1 MKPETPPPA
10 GPAELLAV
18 LAGLG
23 IPAPTVDHAAV
34 FTVAEAKALRGEL
47 PGAHT
52 KSLFLRNKKGVMWL
66 VVAREDR
73 IIDLRRLGDQLGSGR
88 LSFASPERLQRHL
101 GVIPGAVSPF
111 AVINDRDRVVTV
123 VLDADLREEDPLNF
137 HPLDNTMTTAI
148 SWDDLLRFLQAHD
161 HPPAFVD
168 FAA

>member
-1 MKPETPPPA
+1 MTSGKAPA
-10 GPAELLAV
+10 GSDEV
-18 LAGLG
+18 LAALHGLD
-23 IPAPTVDHAAV
+23 IPAPTVHHPAV
-34 FTVAEAKALRGEL
+34 FTVAEAKALRGDL

-52 KSLFLRNKKGVMWL
+52 KSLFLRNKKGAMWL

-73 IIDLRRLGDQLGSGR
+73 TIDLRRLGELLGAGR

-111 AVINDRDRVVTV
+111 AVINDEDGSVTV
-123 VLDADLREEDPLNF
+123 VLDADLRDEDPLNF

-148 SWDDLLRFLQAHD
+148 SCDDLVRFLQAYG
-161 HPPAFVD
+161 HPPRFID